1 MITASTP
8 KTEKNQIL
16 QNLKTLADRRV
27 GAVGSELKLL
37 YVTVC
42 FHQTCFTRS
51 NKLLLVVLQPEKMSK
66 DKSFRALLQR
76 LDQGRKLGI
85 YIFPF
90 SSLHFAYMCIYLFS
104 KDRD

>member
-42 FHQTCFTRS
+42 FKLFLALRNTYFGLFTAR
-51 NKLLLVVLQPEKMSK
+51 K
-66 DKSFRALLQR
+66 DE
-76 LDQGRKLGI
+76 QG
-85 YIFPF
+85 
-90 SSLHFAYMCIYLFS
+90 
-104 KDRD
+104 

>member
-27 GAVGSELKLL
+27 GAVDSELKLL

-42 FHQTCFTRS
+42 F
-51 NKLLLVVLQPEKMSK
+51 KLFLDSQKHLFW
-66 DKSFRALLQR
+66 SFYSPKR
-76 LDQGRKLGI
+76 
-85 YIFPF
+85 
-90 SSLHFAYMCIYLFS
+90 
-104 KDRD
+104 